1 MLSFIQYLVLVVVIL
16 LAATIFVL
24 AYGIVAYHLHK
35 LVSLIEGKRR
45 DRLFFKKIARFRR
58 DFT

>member
-1 MLSFIQYLVLVVVIL
+1 MPGFIMYITLVAVLL

-35 LVSLIEGKRR
+35 LVSLIEGKHR
-45 DRLFFKKIARFRR
+45 DRQFFKKIERFRR